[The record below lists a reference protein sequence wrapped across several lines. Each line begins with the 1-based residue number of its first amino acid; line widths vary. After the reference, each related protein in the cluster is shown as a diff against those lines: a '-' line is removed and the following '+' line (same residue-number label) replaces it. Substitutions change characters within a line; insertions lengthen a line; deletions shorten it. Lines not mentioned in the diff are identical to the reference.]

1 MCVYLLYLY
10 FFICYNYTV
19 EKVGKDVN
27 NYDVIIVGC
36 GPAGIFTALE
46 LLKENKNM
54 KILMLDEGRSIKT
67 RRCPKNKTK
76 ECVSCRPC
84 NISNGFGGAG
94 AFSDGKLSLSKDVG
108 GWLGDY
114 VGNDKLDELIKYV
127 DDIYLEYGGNPEVSY
142 NSSFADNIQ
151 YECSKYGLNFV
162 KCPVRHLGTEKSQ
175 EIMTKMYDYIIS
187 HKNTEVLDL
196 TKVLDIEKNNE
207 NYIVKYEK
215 GSNKYDASSK
225 NVVLAVGRSGAE
237 WLSNLCKKLNISTSN
252 KQVDIGVRVELPRA
266 ITDHLTNELYEFKIY
281 NTSKTSENV
290 VRTFCMNPG
299 GFVSQEN
306 YDDALAVVNGHS
318 YHDLKSNLTNFA
330 LLVSCEFTSP
340 FNEPVSY
347 GKYIAKLANMLTGG
361 KIMVQRLKDLKAG
374 RRSTVDRMKK
384 LSYEPTLKD
393 AVPGD
398 LSFVLPSRITTALLE
413 TFEALENICP
423 GISGNETILYGVE
436 VKFYSS
442 NTLVDS
448 NLMTKYD
455 GLYAIGDGAGIT
467 RGLIQASASGVV
479 AAQSILK
486 KIK

>member
-1 MCVYLLYLY
+1 MLELECR
-10 FFICYNYTV
+10 
-19 EKVGKDVN
+19 VGVVMNK
-27 NYDVIIVGC
+27 YDVIIIGS

-46 LLKENKNM
+46 LLKEKKDM

-67 RRCPKNKTK
+67 RKCPKSKTK
-76 ECVSCRPC
+76 ECVNCRPC

-108 GWLGDY
+108 GWLNEY
-114 VGNDKLDELIKYV
+114 VGNDKIDELIKYV
-127 DDIYLEYGGNPEVSY
+127 DDVYLQYGGNPEVSY
-142 NSSFADNIQ
+142 NGEFADQ
-151 YECSKYGLNFV
+151 VEYECSKHGLRFV

-175 EIMTKMYDYIIS
+175 EIMEKMYDF
-187 HKNTEVLDL
+187 
-196 TKVLDIEKNNE
+196 
-207 NYIVKYEK
+207 IV
-215 GSNKYDASSK
+215 SNKNAEVYDLAKVIDVQYNDDEYVVTYVKGKDEVKVVSK
-225 NVVLAVGRSGAE
+225 NVVLAVGRSGAQ
-237 WLSNLCKKLNISTSN
+237 WLNSLCKKMNIETNN
-252 KQVDIGVRVELPRA
+252 KQVDIGVRVELPRS

-281 NTSKTSENV
+281 NTSKTSENI

-306 YDDALAVVNGHS
+306 YDDNLAVVNGHS

-340 FNEPVSY
+340 FNEPVAY

-374 RRSTVDRMKK
+374 RRSNKGRMSK

-393 AVPGD
+393 AIAGD
-398 LSFVLPSRITTALLE
+398 LSFVLPSRVVNALLE
-413 TFEALENICP
+413 TFEALEKICP
-423 GISGNETILYGVE
+423 GISGDETILYGVE

-442 NTLVDS
+442 NVVTDC

-479 AAQSILK
+479 AAREILSK
-486 KIK
+486 MN

>member
-1 MCVYLLYLY
+1 M
-10 FFICYNYTV
+10 
-19 EKVGKDVN
+19 D
-27 NYDVIIVGC
+27 NYDVIVVGC
-36 GPAGIFTALE
+36 GPAGIFTVLE

-67 RRCPKNKTK
+67 RRCPKSKTK
-76 ECVSCRPC
+76 ECVSCKPC

-94 AFSDGKLSLSKDVG
+94 AFSDGKLSLSRDVG

-127 DDIYLEYGGNPEVSY
+127 DDIYLEYGGNPDVSY
-142 NSSFADNIQ
+142 NSLFADKIE
-151 YECSKYGLNFV
+151 YECSKYGLKLV

-175 EIMTKMYDYIIS
+175 EIMEKMYDYIIS
-187 HKNTEVLDL
+187 NKNTNVVDL
-196 TKVLDIEKNNE
+196 AKVENIEIDND
-207 NYIVKYEK
+207 KYTIMYKRGKEEYK
-215 GSNKYDASSK
+215 VSAE

-237 WLSNLCKKLNISTSN
+237 WLNGLCKKLDINTNN
-252 KQVDIGVRVELPRA
+252 KQVDIGVRVELPRS

-306 YDDALAVVNGHS
+306 YDDNLAVVNGHS

-361 KIMVQRLKDLKAG
+361 KIMVQRLKDLKEG
-374 RRSTVDRMKK
+374 RRSTVSRMGK
-384 LSYEPTLKD
+384 LAYEPTLKD

-423 GISGNETILYGVE
+423 GISGDETILYGVE

-442 NTLVDS
+442 NVVVDS
-448 NLMTKYD
+448 QLMTKYK
-455 GLYAIGDGAGIT
+455 GIYAIGDGAGIT

-479 AAQSILK
+479 AARSILEK
-486 KIK
+486 MK